1 MYLLLVILI
10 FILLKNCFFNIIYN
24 SVKTDIYYEF
34 NIMHDDNEWISLLEN
49 EYDEYVKNKKIEKE
63 LEFDLEFEI
72 YLKKNGWLSTI
83 EWNDKCLKEIENKKK
98 EKLDILNNKIKN
110 D

>member
-1 MYLLLVILI
+1 
-10 FILLKNCFFNIIYN
+10 
-24 SVKTDIYYEF
+24 
-34 NIMHDDNEWISLLEN
+34 MHDDNDWISLLEN

-63 LEFDLEFEI
+63 FDLEFEE

-98 EKLDILNNKIKN
+98 EKLDIFNKKIKN

>member
-1 MYLLLVILI
+1 
-10 FILLKNCFFNIIYN
+10 
-24 SVKTDIYYEF
+24 
-34 NIMHDDNEWISLLEN
+34 MHDDNEWISLLEN